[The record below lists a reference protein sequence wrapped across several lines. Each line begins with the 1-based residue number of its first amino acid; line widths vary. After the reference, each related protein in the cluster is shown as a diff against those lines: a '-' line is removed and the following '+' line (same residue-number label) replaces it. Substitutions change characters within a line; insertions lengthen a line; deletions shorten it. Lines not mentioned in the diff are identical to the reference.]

1 MLFYAILGV
10 ESAESALRFAKVVV
24 IIMPS
29 NTSRPVNGYPLNED
43 RRMKIINPAQVN
55 GINYQLQV
63 ITYI

>member
-29 NTSRPVNGYPLNED
+29 NTSRPARLL
-43 RRMKIINPAQVN
+43 IIPTPQ
-55 GINYQLQV
+55 
-63 ITYI
+63 